1 MSQNNCFISNPL
13 SIFNDLQFQKNTT
26 SVKKSN
32 PIKDSV
38 VIPKYKKRSYL
49 DKNGENDEEL
59 VFQVDW
65 IHILFIEP
73 QS

>member
-38 VIPKYKKRSYL
+38 VIPKYQKKKLFRQ
-49 DKNGENDEEL
+49 KWGE
-59 VFQVDW
+59 
-65 IHILFIEP
+65 
-73 QS
+73 

>member
-38 VIPKYKKRSYL
+38 VIPEYQKKSYL

-65 IHILFIEP
+65 IHILVIEP